1 MRDFA
6 SINELIVL
14 SNSES
19 KNAEMITK
27 GIAKLNRFKE
37 IQELA
42 EKQVAILAKNGA
54 LSAIKRLSNDT
65 YLEKQKK

>member
-1 MRDFA
+1 LNRRDFA

-27 GIAKLNRFKE
+27 GVDKLNRFKE
-37 IQELA
+37 LKELA
-42 EKQVAILAKNGA
+42 EKQLTILAKNGA
-54 LSAIKRLSNDT
+54 LSAIKRLSSDT
-65 YLEKQKK
+65 YLDKK